1 MRIAI
6 LFTACLLLS
15 GCGDGGTS
23 TVQTPEPPQQ
33 KPAEPEAT
41 KTPAAPATTVTATV
55 KSAEEVDQLIASF
68 RGKFV
73 VMDLWAMW

>member
-1 MRIAI
+1 MRILI
-6 LFTACLLLS
+6 LLTACLLLS

-23 TVQTPEPPQQ
+23 TVQTPEPPSQ
-33 KPAEPEAT
+33 KPVEPETAN
-41 KTPAAPATTVTATV
+41 PAAPAATVTATV
-55 KSAEEVDQLIASF
+55 KTAEEVDQLIASF

>member
-6 LFTACLLLS
+6 LLTACLLLS
-15 GCGDGGTS
+15 GCGDSGTS
-23 TVQTPEPPQQ
+23 TVQTPEPPSQ
-33 KPAEPEAT
+33 KPVDP
-41 KTPAAPATTVTATV
+41 KTAKPVTSAATVTATV
-55 KSAEEVDQLIASF
+55 KTAEEVDQLIASF

>member
-6 LFTACLLLS
+6 LLSACLLLS
-15 GCGDGGTS
+15 GCDDGGTS
-23 TVQTPEPPQQ
+23 TVQTPEPTPQ
-33 KPAEPEAT
+33 KPVEPETEKPA
-41 KTPAAPATTVTATV
+41 TPAATVTATV
-55 KSAEEVDQLIASF
+55 TTAEEVDQLIASF

>member
-6 LFTACLLLS
+6 LLTTCLLLS
-15 GCGDGGTS
+15 GCSDDNTS
-23 TVQTPEPPQQ
+23 TVQTPEPSPQQ
-33 KPAEPEAT
+33 PVGPET
-41 KTPAAPATTVTATV
+41 TEPAAPTSGVTATV
-55 KSAEEVDQLIASF
+55 KTAEEVDQLIASF